1 MLWALLASVA
11 MAGPVE
17 RPEPVPGQCPRH
29 IPIRKGEALPA
40 VLAGPAVAKCSAV
53 AVPLSD
59 MAYFLDLEIRLI
71 ETDKLHALDVSIL
84 KNERDHYREALK
96 KAQDLKWYEKPAAH
110 RWAGRLDIII
120 TAAVISGTVGAAYQI
135 SR

>member
-1 MLWALLASVA
+1 MLWAFLVSVA
-11 MAGPVE
+11 MAGPAD

-40 VLAGPAVAKCSAV
+40 VLAGAAVAKCSAV

-59 MAYFLDLEIRLI
+59 MAYFLELESRLI
-71 ETDKLHALDVSIL
+71 EADKLHGLDVSIL
-84 KNERDHYREALK
+84 KTELDYYRKALEN
-96 KAQDLKWYEKPAAH
+96 AQDLEWYEKPAAH
-110 RWAGRLDIII
+110 RWAGRLDILL
-120 TAAVISGTVGAAYQI
+120 TAAVISGTVGAAYHF